1 MIRFLD
7 IFFSVTALLFL
18 SPILILCVAVLAF
31 TGEKEIFYAQER
43 IGLKQNNFE
52 LLKFATMLKNSPNMG
67 SGTITIKDDPR
78 VLPFGRLLRKTKF
91 NEVPQ
96 LINIIKGDMS
106 IIGPRPLTSENFNF
120 YDKHA
125 QIIISSVKPG
135 LSGVGSIVF
144 RNEEELLTNLSD
156 PKKMYK
162 EVISK
167 EKQRLEIWFVNN
179 RCVSVYLKLIGWT
192 VVSLFTNKYQSH
204 MFRFLGIDAT

>member
-1 MIRFLD
+1 MIRLLD

-18 SPILILCVAVLAF
+18 SPLFILCVAVLAF

-43 IGLKQNNFE
+43 VGLKQNTFD

-67 SGTITIKDDPR
+67 LGTITIKDDPR

-91 NEVPQ
+91 NEIPQ
-96 LINIIKGDMS
+96 LINIIRGDMS
-106 IIGPRPLTSENFNF
+106 IIGPRPLTSENFHF

-167 EKQRLEIWFVNN
+167 EKQRLEIWFVKN

-204 MFRFLGIDAT
+204 MLRFFEIDAT

>member
-192 VVSLFTNKYQSH
+192 VVSLFTNNYQSH